1 MPPSMHS
8 PNRNCQTY
16 ATTYLQASAIRV
28 RPFFPVTDT
37 SFAGGK
43 ENGESRTRL
52 NFNLKTGCAA
62 AAPGRPF
69 PARGRAPRGAPQKRR
84 PRSTNT
90 MTNTNQDGPSMPPDC
105 IRMCAYVIR
114 MQVSTGY
121 IVPKRLHSICT
132 VSRYSQR
139 FFVSPLRASR
149 SEDASPM
156 RSTSLRLDLTPPR
169 RRSRTAPSA
178 AACNLEPANIQQS
191 VRGRL
196 SIPPYTS
203 QPVSTSS
210 RSIHP
215 S

>member
-1 MPPSMHS
+1 MSLWVGAPPVNQPCVFMPPSMHS

-16 ATTYLQASAIRV
+16 ATTYLKAYAIRV

-43 ENGESRTRL
+43 EKENLARDF

-139 FFVSPLRASR
+139 FFVSPFAPPEAKMLRPC
-149 SEDASPM
+149 DP
-156 RSTSLRLDLTPPR
+156 
-169 RRSRTAPSA
+169 
-178 AACNLEPANIQQS
+178 Q
-191 VRGRL
+191 VFV
-196 SIPPYTS
+196 SI
-203 QPVSTSS
+203 
-210 RSIHP
+210 
-215 S
+215 

>member
-1 MPPSMHS
+1 MGPIVIVGGCATCESALCIHATIDAFSKPKL
-8 PNRNCQTY
+8 PN
-16 ATTYLQASAIRV
+16 IRYDVSKSLCDTRAAVFPRYGYVV
-28 RPFFPVTDT
+28 RRR
-37 SFAGGK
+37 K
-43 ENGESRTRL
+43 RKRESRDL
-52 NFNLKTGCAA
+52 NLKTPRAA

-139 FFVSPLRASR
+139 FFVSPFAPPEAKMLRPC
-149 SEDASPM
+149 DP
-156 RSTSLRLDLTPPR
+156 
-169 RRSRTAPSA
+169 
-178 AACNLEPANIQQS
+178 Q
-191 VRGRL
+191 VFV
-196 SIPPYTS
+196 SI
-203 QPVSTSS
+203 
-210 RSIHP
+210 
-215 S
+215 